1 MRRIEADIEIN
12 APVERVWGILTDFA
26 AYPKWNP
33 FIVSIQGEQRA
44 GGRLLV
50 SIRPP
55 GHEAMS
61 FKPKVVRFESGDEL
75 RWLGH
80 VGLPKV
86 FDGEHVHQV
95 ESLSGGRTKYTQSE
109 TFRGI
114 LVPFLGGTITSAENG
129 FREMCKALKKR
140 AESTT

>member
-1 MRRIEADIEIN
+1 
-12 APVERVWGILTDFA
+12 VWAILTDFA

-33 FIVSIQGEQRA
+33 FIVSIQGDQRA

-61 FKPKVVRFESGDEL
+61 FKPKVVRFEPAHEL
-75 RWLGH
+75 RWLGR

-95 ESLSGGRTKYTQSE
+95 ESLPNGGSRYTQSE

-114 LVPFLGGTITSAENG
+114 LVPFLGGSITDAQKG
-129 FREMCKALKKR
+129 FVEMCQALKQR
-140 AESTT
+140 AETSG